1 MGLSVEALKGRVFNG
16 RRKLHQVL
24 KRESLSI
31 SGKRILQASRK
42 ANGLSRH
49 QLVWSFAD

>member
-31 SGKRILQASRK
+31 SGKILQASRK